1 MYPGTVGNAD
11 SGIPAREGAATMAKI
26 LLRVAQIV
34 GVLVLAGIAVGIV
47 VGLVQWLLGAAVIVA
62 IPLGAW
68 WIYKQVSSRNHRSTA
83 VPGAQK
89 SLAGP
94 SGDRRSELESRAV
107 LDAAGRCGWCGSP
120 TLHKDEFG
128 FPTTPLT
135 FHRAEIDAML

>member
-1 MYPGTVGNAD
+1 M
-11 SGIPAREGAATMAKI
+11 SKI
-26 LLRVAQIV
+26 LVQVAQIV
-34 GVLVLAGIAVGIV
+34 GVLVLAGIAVSVV

-68 WIYKQVSSRNHRSTA
+68 WLYTRVSGRNPHPTA
-83 VPGAQK
+83 VPGMPK
-89 SLAGP
+89 GVTGS

-107 LDAAGRCGWCGSP
+107 LDAAGCCGWCGSA

-128 FPTTPLT
+128 FPTTPLA

>member
-1 MYPGTVGNAD
+1 M
-11 SGIPAREGAATMAKI
+11 SKI

-34 GVLVLAGIAVGIV
+34 GVLVLAGIAVGVV

-62 IPLGAW
+62 VPLGAW
-68 WIYKQVSSRNHRSTA
+68 WLYKRVSSRNPKPTA
-83 VPGAQK
+83 LPGTPKAVT
-89 SLAGP
+89 GP
-94 SGDRRSELESRAV
+94 SGDRRSEIESRAV
-107 LDAAGRCGWCGSP
+107 LDASGRCGWCGSA